1 VADRQRRELERA
13 ASEGDPVAQRRLTAD
28 RVRLGELSLLRPAE
42 NAEAWVQELMQHGVL
57 AGNAV
62 VRLIPHESKRPGPW
76 DGRSWW
82 WIRLFVGD
90 ARRGWKVE
98 LVRLSQRGLR
108 PLATSDTTSRS
119 RNFYAPSLPNPL
131 GFPRDHVDAAAW
143 FAKNLLEIR
152 LDPLSRQEA
161 AARDRRH
168 SEGLADRRS
177 GPRGWEPR
185 DLLDEYASFP
195 EWHERLS
202 VYATHLNQGRDLE
215 RVLVARKG
223 RRGVWHVVDQVQLKG
238 VVPECAKS
246 ARDDSFQGEVRW
258 GEPTCLRCRRSAQWD
273 SPTMGPGRRS
283 ERRTR
288 QKGYLEWAMRALE
301 DDSR

>member
-1 VADRQRRELERA
+1 MPVFEVDQRVNTERKAAVLQRVLGATPPSVRLVPVDFETEPLMPALQAAGYRQGERTFFIWEGVTQYLRPESVRSTLDQLRDAAPGSRLVFTYIRQDFVDGTDLHGAEALYRRFRQRRQVWQ
-13 ASEGDPVAQRRLTAD
+13 SG
-28 RVRLGELSLLRPAE
+28 
-42 NAEAWVQELMQHGVL
+42 
-57 AGNAV
+57 
-62 VRLIPHESKRPGPW
+62 
-76 DGRSWW
+76 
-82 WIRLFVGD
+82 
-90 ARRGWKVE
+90 
-98 LVRLSQRGLR
+98 LVREDVG
-108 PLATSDTTSRS
+108 
-119 RNFYAPSLPNPL
+119 
-131 GFPRDHVDAAAW
+131 
-143 FAKNLLEIR
+143 
-152 LDPLSRQEA
+152 
-161 AARDRRH
+161 
-168 SEGLADRRS
+168 
-177 GPRGWEPR
+177 

-283 ERRTR
+283 ERRR
-288 QKGYLEWAMRALE
+288 RRATATAWKCLKKE
-301 DDSR
+301 SAVFDVFDRFGCFGSFSVVLGRF